1 MQPTLQ
7 QQQQSQFNQRIIP
20 GQPQVL
26 NLQQQERGTSLQPQ
40 QLHYQQ
46 QQQPLTAHS
55 QEQLNQRSIPNY
67 QQQQQQQQL
76 IYQQQQQLYNQQQEQ
91 LNLRIISP
99 QQQQHPLMAKSP
111 SLLHRQMTLPQTSSQ
126 TKSPLPLP
134 QQQQQQ
140 QMAKKTDL
148 KLASP
153 ILDRKSGKL
162 NSVIFPFD

>member
-46 QQQPLTAHS
+46 QQQQLTTHS

-67 QQQQQQQQL
+67 QQQL

-99 QQQQHPLMAKSP
+99 QQQQQPLMAKSP